1 MTNPQ
6 IDTFE
11 RQIREKLPTYV
22 SPAKAA
28 DAIRSDAAAVYGI
41 VYSPE
46 MEQNLAL
53 AVERVTLSLETVEVL
68 RQSSLIKPR
77 EEWYTGP
84 VARDI
89 HWPALSGYLSTT
101 KGWDKDTISS
111 VDKSSSEVV
120 SLLANP
126 ATATFRRRGLVV
138 GYVQSGKTAN
148 MTAVI
153 AKAVDAGYNLV
164 VLLAGVTNKLRAQT
178 QSRIENDIVER
189 HQHLWQLYTNKD
201 DNGDFAIP
209 RNRTFTLPVP
219 GRAQLVVMKKVASRL
234 EAFRKTIVDDKGRST
249 SAKVLNQLKVLIIDD
264 ECDQASVNSAGNDED
279 MTRINEEIR
288 KILRA
293 LPAVSYVGYTATP
306 FANVFI
312 DPYPRNNDE
321 LDDLYPEDFI
331 TALPR
336 PENYFGAREVFGFDP
351 VDSEHETSQ
360 ESGRDMIRTIGLD
373 KLGSLR
379 PSKASDKNFK
389 PRMTE
394 ELEDALLWFL
404 LSCSIRRARGQSRHH
419 MSMLIHTSPLIAQ
432 HEAME
437 ELISGWINT
446 HKADL
451 AKGAGE
457 VYARLCTVFEREKN
471 AVAFEGG
478 IEALQLPD
486 LVQHL
491 CETLQVLEIA
501 IENGESE
508 TRLDYTGNPK
518 TYIVIGGAVLARGL
532 TIEGLCVSFFLR
544 TSMQYD
550 TLLQMGRWF
559 GYRIGYEDL
568 PRLWTTAELTAS
580 FRALARIEEE
590 IRDDI
595 SLYRERNATPAQFAV
610 KVRAIP
616 GMAITSAAK
625 MRHAFRTSISFE
637 GRHIQTIRF
646 DHRSESIVSNNWAAA
661 AQLVDDIGVGQF
673 EKVGSRRLASGI
685 ELPVI
690 RKFLKSYDISDH
702 HMDLKQEMLLAYV
715 DKAEQSFPQWNVCLV
730 TPGSSLS
737 RKPLGGL
744 GKVATVRRAKLV
756 AAEDSYAD
764 IKALMSKSDI
774 LVDAVHPV
782 DPEAKDSWEAFK
794 RRRPNVP
801 LLLLYALDQES
812 EPSGNSEIRTAL
824 EAVDDL
830 VGIGIVFP
838 GEKDHSGSWYSV
850 DLDVPVADVSD
861 EEKLDS
867 GVMEQVQIAD
877 A

>member
-6 IDTFE
+6 IDAFE

-22 SPAKAA
+22 SPAAA
-28 DAIRSDAAAVYGI
+28 AEAIKSDAAALFGQVF
-41 VYSPE
+41 STQ
-46 MEQNLAL
+46 MEQNLAS
-53 AVERVTLSLETVEVL
+53 AVERVASSLETVEVL

-77 EEWYTGP
+77 VEWYAGP
-84 VARDI
+84 GARDV

-101 KGWDKDTISS
+101 KGWDKDTIGSI
-111 VDKSSSEVV
+111 DKSSSEVV

-126 ATATFRRRGLVV
+126 ATASFRHRGLVV

-153 AKAVDAGYNLV
+153 AKAVDAGYNLI

-189 HQHLWQLYTNKD
+189 HRHLWQLYTEKHD
-201 DNGDFAIP
+201 DGDFVIP
-209 RNRTFTLPVP
+209 KNRAFTLPVP

-264 ECDQASVNSAGNDED
+264 ECDQASVNSASNDEN

-336 PENYFGAREVFGFDP
+336 SENYFGAREVFGFDP
-351 VDSEHETSQ
+351 VDSEHETSE

-373 KLGSLR
+373 KLEALR
-379 PSKASDKNFK
+379 PSKASDKSFK

-437 ELISGWINT
+437 ELIRSWVTT
-446 HKADL
+446 HEADL
-451 AKGAGE
+451 AKGTGE
-457 VYARLCTVFEREKN
+457 IYARLCSTFERESN
-471 AVAFEGG
+471 AVPVEAGMKAFQ
-478 IEALQLPD
+478 IQD
-486 LVQHL
+486 LMQHL
-491 CETLQVLEIA
+491 RETLKVLEIA

-508 TRLDYTGNPK
+508 TRLDYNGDPK

-544 TSMQYD
+544 TSIQYD

-595 SLYRERNATPAQFAV
+595 SLYRERNTTPAQFAV

-646 DHRSESIVSNNWAAA
+646 DHHSESIVSGNWAAA
-661 AQLVDDIGVGQF
+661 AQLVDDIGVDRF
-673 EKVGSRRLASGI
+673 EKIGSKCLVSGVG
-685 ELPVI
+685 LPVI
-690 RKFLKSYDISDH
+690 RKFLKNYDISDH
-702 HMDLKQEMLLAYV
+702 HMALKREMLLAYV

-756 AAEDSYAD
+756 AAEEGYAD
-764 IKALMSKSDI
+764 IKALMSKTDI
-774 LVDAVHPV
+774 LVDAVLPV
-782 DPEAKDSWEAFK
+782 APEVEDSWEAFK
-794 RRRPNVP
+794 SCRPNVP
-801 LLLLYALDQES
+801 LLLLYVIDQKS
-812 EPSGNSEIRTAL
+812 EPLGKSESRTAL
-824 EAVDDL
+824 NAVDDL

-850 DLDVPVADVSD
+850 ELDVPVAEVS
-861 EEKLDS
+861 EEETLGLTMVEEAQS
-867 GVMEQVQIAD
+867 SD